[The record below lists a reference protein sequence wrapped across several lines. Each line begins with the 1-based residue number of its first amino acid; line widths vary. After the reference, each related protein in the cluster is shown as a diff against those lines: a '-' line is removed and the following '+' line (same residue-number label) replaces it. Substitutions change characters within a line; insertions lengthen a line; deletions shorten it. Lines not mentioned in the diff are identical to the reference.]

1 MERTFQ
7 RAVLLRRSRRGIRAR
22 PATKN
27 TSVAATWLTISCR
40 GIAPDFASAV
50 ATGVFRPDASR
61 DARLGGSGGAEHH
74 SAPAADDRAAA
85 FAREGV
91 LVVEDNEVNRDIIVR
106 QLRALGVHAEEA
118 ADGVEGY
125 ASWERTRPALVF
137 LDCHMPGMDGYTL
150 ARQIRR
156 AEDQSQ
162 SRSKAQ
168 ADGEPRTILVAISAN
183 ATQDDVRTCRQ
194 AGMDDYLAKPITRL
208 KLAEL
213 LEKWAET
220 ANAHPQSAHR

>member
-1 MERTFQ
+1 
-7 RAVLLRRSRRGIRAR
+7 
-22 PATKN
+22 
-27 TSVAATWLTISCR
+27 
-40 GIAPDFASAV
+40 
-50 ATGVFRPDASR
+50 
-61 DARLGGSGGAEHH
+61 
-74 SAPAADDRAAA
+74 
-85 FAREGV
+85 V

-106 QLRALGVHAEEA
+106 QLQALGVHAEEA

-150 ARQIRR
+150 ARHIRR
-156 AEDQSQ
+156 AEAQ
-162 SRSKAQ
+162 SRSEAK

-194 AGMDDYLAKPITRL
+194 AGVDDYLAKPITRL
-208 KLAEL
+208 KLAAL

-220 ANAHPQSAHR
+220 ANADTQSAHR